1 MVLSSFYTV
10 SYEST
15 GSRGGGG
22 GGGGGVMLIVAR
34 GKPYPLALSDS
45 PEDYIGL
52 KGALPFSLAGYTEQ
66 ANIKMTT

>member
-1 MVLSSFYTV
+1 MKVLV
-10 SYEST
+10 VV
-15 GSRGGGG
+15 G
-22 GGGGGVMLIVAR
+22 
-34 GKPYPLALSDS
+34 PYPLALSDS